1 MDVFSKEQFLIKKES
16 YFKKIIAEGMV
27 FIYPTDTIYGI
38 GCDATND
45 ESVRRVRKIKRR
57 DLNPF
62 SVAAPS
68 KDWVRENCVLG
79 SEAEKWLQKL
89 PGPYTLL
96 LKLKNKSAVAE
107 SLNPDTDVLGVRI
120 LGNWFSKIVE
130 DLNFPIVSTSAN
142 VTKQH
147 HMKSM
152 EDVNPEV
159 ADSVDFIVYDGPKE
173 GRPSSLVKLT
183 GKKQEVISR

>member
-1 MDVFSKEQFLIKKES
+1 MEVFSKKRFLIEREVF
-16 YFKKIIAEGMV
+16 FKKIVEGMV

-45 ESVRRVRKIKRR
+45 ESVRRIRKIKRR
-57 DLNPF
+57 DSNPF
-62 SVAAPS
+62 SVAVPS
-68 KDWVRENCVLG
+68 KGWVRENCVLG

-96 LKLKNKSAVAE
+96 LRLKNKSVVAE

-120 LGNWFSKIVE
+120 LGNWFSKMVE
-130 DLNFPIVSTSAN
+130 SLNFPIVSTSAN
-142 VTKQH
+142 VTERR

-152 EDVNPEV
+152 EDVDPEV
-159 ADSVDFIVYDGPKE
+159 ASSVDFIVYDGPKE

-183 GKKQEVISR
+183 GEKSEVISR